1 MRRQTIFLLLFLLS
15 ITTFSG
21 TTVNEGELK
30 NKQFYLNKRIDFS
43 AIQGNERKKL
53 FIQTLVP
60 IIEKVETEI
69 KTEKEQVKKIMEKG
83 VRTPAEKEF
92 LNNTFVKYKVKNQNY
107 DELLNKM
114 VVPPVSLVIAQAS
127 LESGWGTSNVAKKG
141 NNLFGMKSFSKNEKT
156 SVKVGQNTYY
166 KKYDTIDESV
176 RDYILTLARHG
187 AYKQLRTAIVN
198 GDNSLKLV
206 KHLNNYSEIREEYGK
221 KLTTII
227 RANDLLKHDA

>member
-1 MRRQTIFLLLFLLS
+1 MKKQIIFLFLFFLS
-15 ITTFSG
+15 FTAFSEV
-21 TTVNEGELK
+21 TNESELK

-43 AIQGNERKKL
+43 AIQGKERKKL

-69 KTEKEQVKKIMEKG
+69 KTEREQVRKIMEKG
-83 VRTPAEKEF
+83 VRTSEEKEF
-92 LNNTFVKYKVKNQNY
+92 LNNIFVKYKVQNQNY
-107 DELLNKM
+107 DELVSKM
-114 VVPPVSLVIAQAS
+114 VVPPVSLIIAQAS

-141 NNLFGMKSFSKNEKT
+141 NNLFGMKSFSKDQKL

-166 KKYDTIDESV
+166 KKYETIDESV
-176 RDYILTLARHG
+176 RDYIFTLARHG

-206 KHLNNYSEIREEYGK
+206 KYLNNYSEIKEEYGE

-227 RANDLLKHDA
+227 RVNDLLKHDA